1 MGSIEATTGS
11 GRDDR
16 GVWKKA
22 VITVPAIVI
31 VGFLMG
37 IVSNSGFANGWYAN
51 LVTPGFQPPG
61 WAFGVVWTT
70 LYTMMGIALAV
81 VLDAPKSAQR
91 TVALLMFAAQLAANF
106 AWSPLFFGGH
116 AIDAALVLIIVTT
129 VQVALTIMRFWRVR
143 PLAGALLLPYLA
155 WLCLATALNYETGRL
170 NPGADSHPL
179 GLTGG
184 K

>member
-1 MGSIEATTGS
+1 MDMIEETTGS

-22 VITVPAIVI
+22 AITVPAIVI

-37 IVSNSGFANGWYAN
+37 IVANSGFANGWYAN
-51 LVTPGFQPPG
+51 LVTPSFQPPG

-70 LYTMMGIALAV
+70 LYSMMGIALAV
-81 VLDAPKSAQR
+81 VLDAPKSPQR
-91 TVALLMFAAQLAANF
+91 STALTLFAIQLIGNF
-106 AWSPLFFGGH
+106 AWSPIFFGAH
-116 AIDAALVLIIVTT
+116 AIDMALIVIVVTALLVAA
-129 VQVALTIMRFWRVR
+129 TIMRFWGVR

-170 NPGADSHPL
+170 NPGANSHPL

>member
-1 MGSIEATTGS
+1 MNDAN
-11 GRDDR
+11 RDDR

-22 VITVPAIVI
+22 AITVPAIVI

-51 LVTPGFQPPG
+51 LATPSFQPPG

-81 VLDAPKSAQR
+81 VLDAPRSAQR
-91 TVALLMFAAQLAANF
+91 SAALTLFAIQLLGNF
-106 AWSPLFFGGH
+106 LWSPLFFGAH
-116 AIDAALVLIIVTT
+116 AIDAALILITATT
-129 VQVALTIMRFWRVR
+129 VLVIVTIMRFWRVR

-170 NPGADSHPL
+170 NPQADSHPL

-184 K
+184 M